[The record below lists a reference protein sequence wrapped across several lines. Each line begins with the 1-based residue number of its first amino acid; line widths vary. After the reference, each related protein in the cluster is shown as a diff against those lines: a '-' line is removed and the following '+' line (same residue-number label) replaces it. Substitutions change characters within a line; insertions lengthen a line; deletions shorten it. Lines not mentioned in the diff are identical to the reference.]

1 MHKSKYLAYTYLSIK
16 TLLLNK
22 SILFG
27 FLFNLLIA
35 LIVAIYLIIF
45 QPELSLLND
54 GIISYHSSN
63 ALRVLNI
70 IIIIL
75 VTFLFSSVAAIM
87 QSVIDDRDSKVTEI
101 INTSIMEKHYLFG
114 KVVTAFVLTVLFMMS
129 AFLAV
134 MIAGI
139 VFSIFNPYD
148 FSVFS
153 DIIKP
158 VFAIIDGGT
167 LLFLIGCFGICM
179 LMLITSI
186 LFTLSISIKANSLM
200 DAFPVSL
207 LVFSPYFLV
216 FGLLIF
222 LPSANSELW
231 MTIAAVASFL
241 PIFSP
246 IFILIYVLLDGFT
259 ILAFSAI
266 IISILYLFILFKAT
280 ANIYSYA
287 FYVNEKLS
295 LKQLMKLSVKGAM

>member
-1 MHKSKYLAYTYLSIK
+1 MNKNKYLAYTYLSIK

-27 FLFNLLIA
+27 FLFNLIIA
-35 LIVAIYLIIF
+35 LIVTIYLIIF
-45 QPELSLLND
+45 QPELAFLND
-54 GIISYHSSN
+54 GAISNHSSN
-63 ALRVLNI
+63 ALGIVNI
-70 IIIIL
+70 ITIIL
-75 VTFLFSSVAAIM
+75 VIFLFGSVAAIM
-87 QSVIDDRDSKVTEI
+87 QSIIDDRDSKVTEI

-114 KVVTAFVLTVLFMMS
+114 KIITAFVLTALMMMS
-129 AFLAV
+129 AFSAV

-158 VFAIIDGGT
+158 IFAIIDGEI
-167 LLFLIGCFGICM
+167 LLVLIGCFGICI
-179 LMLITSI
+179 LLLITSI

-222 LPSANSELW
+222 LPSTNSELW
-231 MTIAAVASFL
+231 LTIATVASFL
-241 PIFSP
+241 PVFSP

-259 ILAFSAI
+259 ILALSAI
-266 IISILYLFILFKAT
+266 IISVLYLFILFKAT
-280 ANIYSYA
+280 ANIYCYA

-295 LKQLMKLSVKGAM
+295 LKQLLKLSIKGTM

>member
-1 MHKSKYLAYTYLSIK
+1 MNRSKYLAYTYLSIK

-27 FLFNLLIA
+27 FLFNLIIA
-35 LIVAIYLIIF
+35 LIGTIYLIIF
-45 QPELSLLND
+45 QPELSFLHD
-54 GIISYHSSN
+54 GTNSYHLSN
-63 ALRVLNI
+63 ALGIVNI

-75 VTFLFSSVAAIM
+75 VIFLFSSVAAIM

-114 KVVTAFVLTVLFMMS
+114 KTVTAFVLTALTMMS

-134 MIAGI
+134 IIAGI

-158 VFAIIDGGT
+158 VITIIDGET
-167 LLFLIGCFGICM
+167 LLFLIGCLGICM

-222 LPSANSELW
+222 LPSTNSELW

-259 ILAFSAI
+259 TLALSAI
-266 IISILYLFILFKAT
+266 IISVLYLFILFKIT
-280 ANIYSYA
+280 TNIYSYA
-287 FYVNEKLS
+287 FYVNGKLS
-295 LKQLMKLSVKGAM
+295 LKQLVKLSVKGTI

>member
-114 KVVTAFVLTVLFMMS
+114 KVVTAFVLTALFMMS

-158 VFAIIDGGT
+158 VFAIIDGET

-207 LVFSPYFLV
+207 LVFLPYFLV

-280 ANIYSYA
+280 ANIYRYA
-287 FYVNEKLS
+287 FYINEKLS